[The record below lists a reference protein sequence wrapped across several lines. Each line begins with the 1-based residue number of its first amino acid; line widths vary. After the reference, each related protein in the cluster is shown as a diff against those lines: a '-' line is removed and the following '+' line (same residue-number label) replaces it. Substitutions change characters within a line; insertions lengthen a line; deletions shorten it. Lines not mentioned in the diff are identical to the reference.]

1 MEGRGGGL
9 LGGFK
14 NTCLK
19 LLSGAYSGICPGG
32 GLNVFLFPGA

>member
-32 GLNVFLFPGA
+32 GA